1 MDNHTQAFN
10 NLSLKYEETKE
21 ILLMVYDALEEKGYN
36 PINQLVGYFISGDP
50 TYITSNKDARTLIK
64 RVDRDEILEV
74 MLKHFIQGAREE

>member
-21 ILLMVYDALEEKGYN
+21 ILLLVYDALEEKGYN

-74 MLKHFIQGAREE
+74 MLKCFIQGAREE

>member
-10 NLSLKYEETKE
+10 NVKLKAQETRSILNSVYE
-21 ILLMVYDALEEKGYN
+21 ALEEKGYN

-50 TYITSNKDARTLIK
+50 TYITSNKDARNIIK

-74 MLKHFIQGAREE
+74 MLKFFMENANEE